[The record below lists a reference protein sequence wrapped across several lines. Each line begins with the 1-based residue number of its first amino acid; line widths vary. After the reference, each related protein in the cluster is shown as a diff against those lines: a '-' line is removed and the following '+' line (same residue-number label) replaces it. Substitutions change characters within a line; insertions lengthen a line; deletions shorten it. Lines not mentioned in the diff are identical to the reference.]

1 MKTVALLLALCA
13 PLAFSQQGAPKRAT
27 TNLTE
32 RVQAPSYADMYCSG
46 FITNEDHGKGSY
58 VVAGAESPNQTQF
71 YQGDIVFL
79 EGSGLQEGYRLSVIR
94 ELRDPNKSRAY
105 EGQAGAIS
113 ALGQPYAE
121 LGRLRVTAIR
131 EKAAIAQVEYSCS
144 PIVAGDIVVPFQE
157 RAPVAYRRNTAM
169 ERFPA
174 SAGSLTAR
182 IVMAKDFDYILG
194 TGQRVYIS
202 AGADK
207 GVKVGDYFRAVRD
220 YDPASMDDLG
230 ELSYKVTQ
238 SEETQKSHTSITSGK
253 YAELPRRALAEM
265 IVLNVTPT
273 SSTAMITYALESVT
287 VGDSVELEPGLAIQQ
302 SAQPPQPPQPPQQP
316 PTITCSANPSSVR
329 SGELSTITAIGQSPD
344 NRPLTY
350 DFTASGGRI
359 KTSGAQTTLDTTGAP
374 AGTITINCTST
385 DDRGLSANTS
395 TAVNVWLRPPPPQ
408 ASTGGS
414 IDFSRDK
421 RRPARVDNVAKAILD
436 DCALRLQ
443 REAGA
448 RGVIVGNADP
458 NEENAMK
465 MAEQRA
471 VNAKD
476 YLVREKG
483 IDPAR
488 LEVRTGSAG
497 TQTVEVWLVPA
508 GASF

>member
-1 MKTVALLLALCA
+1 MKTVALLLALGA
-13 PLAFSQQGAPKRAT
+13 PLAFSQGAPKHAT
-27 TNLTE
+27 TNLSE

-71 YQGDIVFL
+71 RQGDIVFL
-79 EGSGLQEGYRLSVIR
+79 EGGGLQEGYRLSVIR
-94 ELRDPNKSRAY
+94 ELRDPNRSRAY
-105 EGQAGAIS
+105 AGQVAAVS

-131 EKAAIAQVEYSCS
+131 EKTAIAQVEYSCS
-144 PIVAGDIVVPFQE
+144 PIVAGDIVVPFPE
-157 RAPVAYRRNTAM
+157 RPPVVYRRNTAL

-194 TGQRVYIS
+194 TGQKAYIS

-207 GVKVGDYFRAVRD
+207 GIKVGDYFRAVRN
-220 YDPASMDDLG
+220 YDPATMDDVG
-230 ELSYKVTQ
+230 ALSYKVTQ
-238 SEETQKSHTSITSGK
+238 SEETQKSHTKITREK
-253 YAELPRRALAEM
+253 YAELPRRTLAEM

-273 SSTAMITYALESVT
+273 SATAMITYALESVT
-287 VGDSVELEPGLAIQQ
+287 VGDSVELEPSLAIQQ
-302 SAQPPQPPQPPQQP
+302 SAQPTPPPQQP
-316 PTITCSANPSSVR
+316 PTITCSANPTAFR

-350 DFTASGGRI
+350 GFTASGGRL
-359 KTSGAQTTLDTTGAP
+359 TASGAQATLDTAGAP
-374 AGTITINCTST
+374 AGTITINCTIT
-385 DDRGLSANTS
+385 DDRGLTASTS
-395 TAVNVWLRPPPPQ
+395 TTVNVRIPPPPAQ
-408 ASTGGS
+408 AGKCGS
-414 IDFSRDK
+414 IEFTRDQ
-421 RRPARVDNVAKAILD
+421 RRPVRVDNAAKAILD

-448 RGVIVGNADP
+448 RGVIVGNADL
-458 NEENAMK
+458 NEMNAAN

-471 VNAKD
+471 VNTKD

-483 IDPAR
+483 IDPGR
-488 LEVRTGSAG
+488 LEVRTGSGG
-497 TQTVEVWLVPA
+497 TQTVDIWVVPA
-508 GASF
+508 GATF

>member
-46 FITNEDHGKGSY
+46 FITNEEHGKGSY

-71 YQGDIVFL
+71 AQGDIVFL

-105 EGQAGAIS
+105 QGQAAAVS

-131 EKAAIAQVEYSCS
+131 EKTAIAQVEYSCS
-144 PIVAGDIVVPFQE
+144 PIVAGDFVVPFQE
-157 RAPVAYRRNTAM
+157 KAPVAYRRNTAL

-174 SAGSLTAR
+174 AAGSLTAR

-194 TGQRVYIS
+194 TGQKVYIS

-220 YDPASMDDLG
+220 YDPANMDDLG
-230 ELSYKVTQ
+230 VLSYKVTQ
-238 SEETQKSHTSITSGK
+238 SEETQKSHTAITREK

-273 SSTAMITYALESVT
+273 SATAMITFALENVT
-287 VGDSVELEPGLAIQQ
+287 VGDIVELEPGLAIQQ
-302 SAQPPQPPQPPQQP
+302 SAQPPQPPQSPQNP
-316 PTITCSANPSSVR
+316 PTISCSANPTAFR

-344 NRPLTY
+344 SRPLTY
-350 DFTASGGRI
+350 EFTASGGRL
-359 KTSGAQTTLDTTGAP
+359 TVRGAQATLDTAGAP
-374 AGTITINCTST
+374 AGTITINCTIA
-385 DDRGLSANTS
+385 DDRGLTASANT
-395 TAVNVWLRPPPPQ
+395 TVNVRVPPPPVQ
-408 ASTGGS
+408 AGKCGS
-414 IDFSRDK
+414 IEFSRDS
-421 RRPARVDNVAKAILD
+421 RRPVRVDNAAKAILD
-436 DCALRLQ
+436 ECALRLQ

-448 RGVIVGNADP
+448 RGVIVGNADL
-458 NEENAMK
+458 NEMNAAN

-471 VNAKD
+471 VNTRD

-483 IDPAR
+483 IDPGR
-488 LEVRTGSAG
+488 LEVRTGNGG
-497 TQTVEVWLVPA
+497 TQTVDIWVVPA
-508 GASF
+508 GATF

>member
-1 MKTVALLLALCA
+1 MKSVALLLALGA
-13 PLAFSQQGAPKRAT
+13 PLAFSQQATPARAT
-27 TNLTE
+27 SNLAE

-46 FITNEDHGKGSY
+46 FITNESHGKGSY
-58 VVAGAESPNQTQF
+58 IVAGAESPHQTQF
-71 YQGDIVFL
+71 RQGDIVFL
-79 EGSGLQEGYRLSVIR
+79 EGGGLQEGYRLSVIR

-131 EKAAIAQVEYSCS
+131 EKTVIAQVEYSCA
-144 PIVAGDIVVPFQE
+144 PIVAGDLVVPFQE
-157 RAPVAYRRNTAM
+157 RSPVAYHANTAL

-174 SAGSLTAR
+174 TAGRVTAR

-194 TGQRVYIS
+194 TGQKVYIS

-207 GVKVGDYFRAVRD
+207 GVKVGDYFRAVRN
-220 YDPASMDDLG
+220 YDPSTMNDVDAQSN
-230 ELSYKVTQ
+230 KVTQ
-238 SEETQKSHTSITSGK
+238 SEETQKSKTATTSGK
-253 YAELPRRALAEM
+253 YAELPRRTLAEM

-273 SSTAMITYALESVT
+273 SATAMITYAFESVE
-287 VGDSVELEPGLAIQQ
+287 VGDAVELEAGMAT
-302 SAQPPQPPQPPQQP
+302 QQP
-316 PTITCSANPSSVR
+316 PSPPQALQAPQNPPTVSCSASPSSVK

-350 DFTASGGRI
+350 GFTASGGRI
-359 KTSGAQTTLDTTGAP
+359 KPSGAQTTLDTTGAP
-374 AGTITINCTST
+374 AGPLTINCTST
-385 DDRGLSANTS
+385 DDRGLSANAS
-395 TAVNVWLRPPPPQ
+395 TVVYVSLRPPPPQ
-408 ASTGGS
+408 ASKGGS
-414 IDFSRDK
+414 IEFSRDR
-421 RRPARVDNVAKAILD
+421 RRPTRVDNVGKAILD

-458 NEENAMK
+458 NEADALSV
-465 MAEQRA
+465 AEQRA
-471 VNAKD
+471 ANAKD

-508 GASF
+508 GVSF

>member
-46 FITNEDHGKGSY
+46 FITNEEHGKGSY
-58 VVAGAESPNQTQF
+58 VVAGAESPTQTQF
-71 YQGDIVFL
+71 AQGDIVFL

-105 EGQAGAIS
+105 EGQSAAVS

-131 EKAAIAQVEYSCS
+131 EKTAIAQVEYSCS
-144 PIVAGDIVVPFQE
+144 PIVAGDFVVPFQE
-157 RAPVAYRRNTAM
+157 KAPVAYRRNTAL

-174 SAGSLTAR
+174 AAGSLTAR

-194 TGQRVYIS
+194 TGQKVYIS

-220 YDPASMDDLG
+220 YDPASLDDVG
-230 ELSYKVTQ
+230 ALSYKVTQ
-238 SEETQKSHTSITSGK
+238 SEETQKSHTAITREK
-253 YAELPRRALAEM
+253 YAELPRHALAEM

-273 SSTAMITYALESVT
+273 SATAMITFALESVE
-287 VGDSVELEPGLAIQQ
+287 VGDAVELEPGLAIQQ
-302 SAQPPQPPQPPQQP
+302 SAQPPQPPQQP
-316 PTITCSANPSSVR
+316 PTITCSANPTAFR

-350 DFTASGGRI
+350 EFTASGGRL
-359 KTSGAQTTLDTTGAP
+359 TVRGAQATLDTAGAP
-374 AGTITINCTST
+374 AGTITINCTIA
-385 DDRGLSANTS
+385 DDRGLTASANT
-395 TAVNVWLRPPPPQ
+395 TVNVRVPPPPVQ
-408 ASTGGS
+408 AGKCGS
-414 IDFSRDK
+414 IEFSRDS
-421 RRPARVDNVAKAILD
+421 RRPVRVDNAAKAILD
-436 DCALRLQ
+436 ECALRLQ

-448 RGVIVGNADP
+448 RGVIVGNADL
-458 NEENAMK
+458 NEMNAAN

-471 VNAKD
+471 VNTKD

-483 IDPAR
+483 IDPGR
-488 LEVRTGSAG
+488 LEVRTGNGG
-497 TQTVEVWLVPA
+497 TQTVDIWVVPA
-508 GASF
+508 GATF